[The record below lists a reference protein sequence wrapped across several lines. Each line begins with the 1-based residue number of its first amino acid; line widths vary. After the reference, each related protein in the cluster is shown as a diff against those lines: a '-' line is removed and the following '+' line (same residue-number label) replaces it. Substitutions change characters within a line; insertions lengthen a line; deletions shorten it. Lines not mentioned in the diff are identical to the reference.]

1 MVPRIP
7 VAIARPALSAV
18 LVLGLLAAGGLT
30 SAASAAPDRHLQ
42 VGRALGIV
50 HAGGQGRAR
59 SQAPSTAAGGTTG
72 ACRFSSNS
80 VCLTDSQLAG
90 EVDKFVTAQGRGVGD
105 LYLILTPQGVG
116 NCFDSASSS
125 SDCAYASG
133 GYCAYHSWI
142 NHSGGVTQTT
152 LYAVQP
158 FADVSGCD
166 SLQHPNNDSADDTI
180 NLISHE
186 HNEAITDPLG
196 SAWYDLLTQSEN
208 GDKCAWDFGT
218 ATGANGQKHNQT
230 INTHSYYLQEEWS
243 NSQAGCVL
251 DDQATTGDVPY
262 PQDATPL
269 TNQGGPV
276 MLTNR
281 THVIFWEPPGH
292 STSAN
297 YKSLIG
303 QFLGDV
309 AADSGKHTNVYSTD
323 TQYTDQATGK
333 PIAYSSTYAGSIV
346 DTTTPYPPSFTFVAN
361 SPATG
366 DASFTASPTGDQ
378 NDATYQWDF
387 GDGQTGQGKQTGHHY
402 AQGGTYSVKLT
413 VAGSASIT
421 RQVSVGGPSNGTPTG
436 GGTGTTPAPT
446 ASSPPATPPSPPATP
461 AAVARLAL
469 PGQVGL
475 VSSRRTV
482 WVRVTCRPGAAC
494 RGILRL
500 YARLR
505 VGGRLRQVLIGTSRF
520 SVLAGR
526 TSSVRVTL
534 SSFAGRT
541 LAAHR
546 RLTVTLRAAPTGAAQ
561 VARAI
566 TLLRP

>member
-1 MVPRIP
+1 V
-7 VAIARPALSAV
+7 V
-18 LVLGLLAAGGLT
+18 LALGLLATGGLT
-30 SAASAAPDRHLQ
+30 SAASAAPHRQVQ

-50 HAGGQGRAR
+50 HAGGHGRAKV
-59 SQAPSTAAGGTTG
+59 QAPSTGAGTTG

-90 EVDKFVTAQGRGVGD
+90 EVDKVVTEQGLPRGVGD

-116 NCFDSASSS
+116 NCFDNATGS

-142 NHSGGVTQTT
+142 GPSGSVTLPT

-158 FADVSGCD
+158 FADVNGCD
-166 SLQHPNNDSADDTI
+166 SLQHPNSDSADDTI

-196 SAWYDLLTQSEN
+196 SAWYDQITGSEN

-230 INTHSYYLQEEWS
+230 INAHSYYLQEEWS
-243 NSQAGCVL
+243 NGQAGCVL

-262 PQDATPL
+262 PDDATLL
-269 TNQGGPV
+269 TNQGGKV
-276 MLTNR
+276 MLTNQ

-292 STSAN
+292 TTSAT
-297 YKSLIG
+297 YKSLIA

-309 AADSGKHTNVYSTD
+309 AADSAKHTNVYSTD
-323 TQYTDQATGK
+323 TQYTDSHQPT
-333 PIAYSSTYAGSIV
+333 PNHIAYSSTFSGPPIV
-346 DTTTPYPPSFTFVAN
+346 DSTTPYPPSFTFVAN
-361 SPATG
+361 SPNTG

-387 GDGQTGQGKQTGHHY
+387 GDGQTGSGLHPSHHY

-413 VAGSASIT
+413 VASASIT
-421 RQVSVGGPSNGTPTG
+421 RPVSVGGPSNGTPTG

-446 ASSPPATPPSPPATP
+446 ASSPPATAPSPPATP

-469 PGQVGL
+469 PAQL
-475 VSSRRTV
+475 ARVSSRRTV
-482 WVRVTCRPGAAC
+482 SVRVACRPGPAC

-505 VGGRLRQVLIGTSRF
+505 VRGQLQQVLLGTARF
-520 SVLAGR
+520 AVPAGR
-526 TSSVRVTL
+526 TGSIRVTL
-534 SSFAGRT
+534 SSFAART